1 MRTKIVLG
9 VDGSL
14 HAERAVRWVAD
25 HATALDSDVIVVYA
39 VDLPL
44 TATAAEHPLPSLMK
58 PEEHEELESLVARDW
73 CAPLTERGVAFR
85 VKLKDGRPA
94 PAIIDAAHEEDA
106 QLVVTGRRG
115 RGGFAEL
122 VLGSTS
128 YHLIHHLDRPL
139 VLVP

>member
-1 MRTKIVLG
+1 MT
-9 VDGSL
+9 
-14 HAERAVRWVAD
+14 
-25 HATALDSDVIVVYA
+25 
-39 VDLPL
+39 
-44 TATAAEHPLPSLMK
+44 
-58 PEEHEELESLVARDW
+58 PEEHEELKTLIAREWCTPLV
-73 CAPLTERGVAFR
+73 ERGVAFR
-85 VKLKDGRPA
+85 VVLADGRPA
-94 PAIIDAAHEEDA
+94 PAIIDAAHGEEA